1 MKKSIILLFLIFNFS
16 RVSLNALQ
24 EEPFISA
31 ESYSRHVDKI
41 TSNTSATDN
50 KSFNYTSIAIA
61 LPIPIPGIQVGH
73 RKKFHSSAIDFSGAF
88 STIIVSSGLSAN
100 CSYIK
105 YLNKNNYYVRG
116 GAGVVIAFAEYT
128 PVNYGIFPNISFG
141 KESEKSFYQFEASM
155 VSFLAN
161 GVEYIPT
168 FSYQYG
174 FKF

>member
-16 RVSLNALQ
+16 RVSLSALQ
-24 EEPFISA
+24 EEPFISS
-31 ESYSRHVDKI
+31 ESYSRHIDKI
-41 TSNTSATDN
+41 TSNTATADN
-50 KSFNYTSIAIA
+50 KSFNYTSIAVA
-61 LPIPIPGIQVGH
+61 LPIPIPGVQVGH
-73 RKKFHSSAIDFSGAF
+73 RKKFNSNAIDFSGTF

-105 YLNKNNYYVRG
+105 YLNKNNYYLRG
-116 GAGVVIAFAEYT
+116 GAGVAIAFAEYT

-141 KESEKSFYQFEASM
+141 KESEKSFYQIEASM

-161 GVEYIPT
+161 GVEFIPA